1 MQGNKYKLL
10 KNLNQTYCSF
20 GVSKVHGIGVF
31 AIRDIPVNTNPFH
44 VVKPEKI
51 IQLTEEDLKLLP
63 TEVVVK
69 IKDIFVRSNEV
80 YHVYDLGL
88 NCMGIKFHV
97 NHSNNPNIAACKGIK
112 TNSYIPV
119 YQIEKNGEAVKNPYI
134 ILKEK
139 LKNKEKYKEL
149 DEIVENLN
157 MNKNIH
163 MRKCKIKDGIVKKE
177 KETYIIIGNE

>member
-1 MQGNKYKLL
+1 MQANKYKLL
-10 KNLNQTYCSF
+10 KNLQETYCSF

-112 TNSYIPV
+112 TNSYIPFKTLRDIKKGEELFWD
-119 YQIEKNGEAVKNPYI
+119 YKLSNGDNILNQFKFIKNE
-134 ILKEK
+134 
-139 LKNKEKYKEL
+139 
-149 DEIVENLN
+149 
-157 MNKNIH
+157 
-163 MRKCKIKDGIVKKE
+163 
-177 KETYIIIGNE
+177 